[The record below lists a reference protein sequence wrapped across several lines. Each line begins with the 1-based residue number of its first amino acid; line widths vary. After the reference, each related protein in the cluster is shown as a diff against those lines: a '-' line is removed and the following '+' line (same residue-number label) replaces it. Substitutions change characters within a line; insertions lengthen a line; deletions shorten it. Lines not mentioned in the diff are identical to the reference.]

1 MGRSAFVHDSKDI
14 QPPEDPRIRFAGE
27 RTVLA
32 WIRTGLAMMGFGFVV
47 ARFGVFLR
55 EISNA
60 TPERSAGSTGLS
72 LWIGAG
78 LILLGIVVNMTAGFQ
93 HIHFLRRLRDGRP
106 FEPPKWSLAVVVA
119 FVLAAVGIGMVA
131 YVLSLPRQLP
141 IFTE

>member
-1 MGRSAFVHDSKDI
+1 MHDSKDI
-14 QPPEDPRIRFAGE
+14 QPPEDPRVRFAGE

-72 LWIGAG
+72 SGS
-78 LILLGIVVNMTAGFQ
+78 VP
-93 HIHFLRRLRDGRP
+93 D
-106 FEPPKWSLAVVVA
+106 
-119 FVLAAVGIGMVA
+119 
-131 YVLSLPRQLP
+131 
-141 IFTE
+141 